1 MIRIENLVHQY
12 TLWESDS
19 KKSKKTVL
27 DGISLDIPSGQF
39 LAILG
44 PNGCG
49 KSTLAKHLNG
59 LLLPRE
65 GTVWIDGKNTVDAA
79 LLWQIRQQVG
89 MVFQNPDNQI
99 IGTSVEEDTA
109 FGPENHRIPP
119 EEICRRVTESLAAV
133 KLSHKRKASPSR
145 LSGGQKQ
152 RLAVAGTIA
161 DAVQCIVLDEPT
173 AMLDP
178 NSRRD
183 VLKLVHTLNREKGIT
198 IVLITHHTD
207 EVVDADSIVLM
218 DRGRILCQG
227 TPREIFS
234 RPELLAQVKMDM
246 PQITDLCFRLA
257 EQGVPLENPVLRQA
271 EFAAQLSRLL
281 PKGTA
286 VSEVI
291 SEENTGS
298 EPALLEVKNISYTYG
313 VKTAGECR
321 VLEDISL
328 KIRPGECVGLIG
340 ASGSGKTTLIKH
352 LNGLLKAGSG
362 DILFEGQSIY
372 RKKYNL
378 TQLRKEVGLVFQYP
392 EHQLFGSTVLAD
404 TCFGPLNLGMSKQ
417 EAEKAAKQSLAL
429 VDIGADKYYVNPLE
443 LSGGEKRRVAIA
455 GVLAMNPRI
464 LVLDEPAA
472 GLDPQTRAM
481 IFQTLTRIKEE
492 RQLAIVLVSHHMEDV
507 AEYADRVLVLD
518 QGRLAITG
526 SPRQV
531 FEQTETLRQLGIGI
545 PQITAATQA
554 LLDAGL
560 ALPRCAVT
568 VEDAEKMLL
577 KLYRGEE
584 AHLVP

>member
-1 MIRIENLVHQY
+1 MIHIQDLVYQY
-12 TLWESDS
+12 TIWGPDS
-19 KKSKKTVL
+19 AKSKKTVL

-39 LAILG
+39 LAVLG

-59 LLLPRE
+59 LFLPKS
-65 GTVWIDGKNTVDAA
+65 GTVWIDGKSTADAA
-79 LLWQIRQQVG
+79 LLQQIRTQVG

-152 RLAVAGTIA
+152 RLAIAGTVA

-178 NSRRD
+178 NARRD
-183 VLKLVHTLNREKGIT
+183 VLALAHRLNREQGIT
-198 IVLITHHTD
+198 ILLITHHTD
-207 EVVDADSIVLM
+207 EVVDADCVVLM
-218 DRGRILCQG
+218 DQGRILCQG

-234 RPELLAQVKMDM
+234 QPELLKQVKMDV
-246 PQITDLCFRLA
+246 PQVTELCYRL
-257 EQGVPLENPVLRQA
+257 EKQGLPMVNPVLH
-271 EFAAQLSRLL
+271 EKDFVSQLSAML
-281 PKGTA
+281 PQGQA
-286 VSEVI
+286 PAADEPDFAP
-291 SEENTGS
+291 EPG
-298 EPALLEVKNISYTYG
+298 PALMEVRNISYTYSP
-313 VKTAGECR
+313 KTAQECR

-328 KIRPGECVGLIG
+328 TIHSGECLGLIG

-352 LNGLLKAGSG
+352 LDGLLKAGRG

-392 EHQLFGSTVLAD
+392 EHQLFGRTVLAD
-404 TCFGPLNLGMSKQ
+404 VCFGPMNLGMTRQ
-417 EAEKAAKQSLAL
+417 QAEEAAKKALAL
-429 VDIGADKYYVNPLE
+429 VDIGQDKFSLSPLE
-443 LSGGEKRRVAIA
+443 LSGGEKRRVAMA
-455 GVLAMNPRI
+455 GVLAMEPKI

-472 GLDPQTRAM
+472 GLDPQTRAT
-481 IFQTLTRIKEE
+481 IFHTLTRIKQE

-507 AEYADRVLVLD
+507 AQYADRVMVLE
-518 QGRLAITG
+518 QGRLALGGT
-526 SPRQV
+526 PRQV
-531 FEQTETLRQLGIGI
+531 FAQADRLRSLGIGI

-554 LLDAGL
+554 LIKAGT

-568 VEDAEKMLL
+568 VEDAEDLITA
-577 KLYRGEE
+577 LYRGEG

>member
-12 TLWESDS
+12 TIWESDS

-39 LAILG
+39 LAVLG

-49 KSTLAKHLNG
+49 KSTLAKHLNV
-59 LLLPRE
+59 LLLPKE
-65 GTVWIDGKNTVDAA
+65 GTVWIDGKNTADTA

-183 VLKLVHTLNREKGIT
+183 VLELVHTLNREKGIT
-198 IVLITHHTD
+198 IILITHHTD

-218 DRGRILCQG
+218 DHGKILCQG
-227 TPREIFS
+227 APREIFS

-257 EQGVPLENPVLRQA
+257 GQGLPLENPVLRQA
-271 EFAAQLSRLL
+271 EFVSQLSRLL
-281 PKGTA
+281 PKGKA
-286 VSEVI
+286 VSEEPP
-291 SEENTGS
+291 EETTGS
-298 EPALLEVKNISYTYG
+298 EPPLLEVKNISYIYG
-313 VKTAGECR
+313 VKTAEACR

-328 KIRPGECVGLIG
+328 EIRPGECIGLIG

-372 RKKYNL
+372 RKKYDL
-378 TQLRKEVGLVFQYP
+378 TRLRKEVGLVFQYP
-392 EHQLFGSTVLAD
+392 EHQLFGNTVLAD

-417 EAEKAAKQSLAL
+417 ETEEAAKQSLAL
-429 VDIGADKYYVNPLE
+429 VDIGEDKYYVNPLE

-481 IFQTLTRIKEE
+481 IFRTLTRIKEQ

-531 FEQTETLRQLGIGI
+531 FQQTERLRQLGIGI

-554 LLDAGL
+554 LLDAGA

-568 VEDAEKMLL
+568 VADAEEMIL

-584 AHLVP
+584 ARLVP